1 MQRLT
6 PQDNE
11 VNRKVQVN
19 AVVVMADEHV
29 INQAISK
36 QPCLKIN
43 PLVLPQGAV
52 QYDQAVFFL
61 VQLHTMLIH
70 RFILQHTVHVNHPTV
85 SATSTT
91 FLCVHL
97 TSVQQD
103 I

>member
-52 QYDQAVFFL
+52 QYDQAVFF
-61 VQLHTMLIH
+61 
-70 RFILQHTVHVNHPTV
+70 FS
-85 SATSTT
+85 SAAHYANTPFHFTT
-91 FLCVHL
+91 HC
-97 TSVQQD
+97 TC
-103 I
+103 